1 MQHTTVE
8 IMGGFGNQLFQIFA
22 LLAYA
27 LKYKTPFYFSAEP
40 IHHGQR
46 KRTYWETPLLQSLR
60 PFVKKSNQTQNH
72 ILTEHGFHYH
82 PIPFPFYEHAHV
94 KFFGYFQSYKY
105 FEDQQ
110 ANICKLIR
118 LKETQAHIKAKTQ
131 QYDYTQTLAVHFR
144 VGDYVQLPNHHPL
157 MTLEYYTQALRKF
170 IQAQAQQAQAQAQ
183 QAHKSPALCETLE
196 QAKQQAEQQAEQ
208 QQAQAWPIL
217 YFCEQNDQTYV
228 ETQFIQKLQ
237 AQPEFQGKF
246 TFQCIDHKLAD
257 WEQVIVMSLCPH
269 QIIANSTF
277 SWWGA
282 YLRLGGVPPTTP
294 TSASAPCSRNDDNIT
309 GTASTNARRGA
320 WGVSPQV
327 YYPRTWF
334 GPAMGYKNMADLFP
348 PHWQQINV

>member
-8 IMGGFGNQLFQIFA
+8 IMGGLGNQLFQIFA

-60 PFVKKSNQTQNH
+60 PFVKKSNQNQNH
-72 ILTEHGFHYH
+72 ILTEQGFHYH
-82 PIPFPFYEHAHV
+82 PIPFPFYEQAHV
-94 KFFGYFQSYKY
+94 KLFGYFQSYKY

-118 LKETQAHIKAKTQ
+118 LKETQAHIKGQTHH
-131 QYDYTQTLAVHFR
+131 QYDYTKTLAVHFR

-157 MTLEYYTQALRKF
+157 MTLEYYTKALRQF
-170 IQAQAQQAQAQAQ
+170 IQAQAQAEQTQAQ
-183 QAHKSPALCETLE
+183 QT
-196 QAKQQAEQQAEQ
+196 
-208 QQAQAWPIL
+208 QAQHTQWPIL
-217 YFCEQNDQTYV
+217 YFCEQNDQPYV

-246 TFQCIDHKLAD
+246 TFQCIDHQLAD

-282 YLRLGGVPPTTP
+282 YLGGTPPTTP
-294 TSASAPCSRNDDNIT
+294 TNASAQ
-309 GTASTNARRGA
+309 AHRGA
-320 WGVSPQV
+320 DLSHNGGVWGASPQV

>member
-8 IMGGFGNQLFQIFA
+8 IMGGLGNQLFQIFA
-22 LLAYA
+22 LLGYS
-27 LKYKTPFYFSAEP
+27 LRHKTPFYFSGEP

-46 KRTYWETPLLQSLR
+46 KRTYWQTPLLESLQ
-60 PFVKKSNQTQNH
+60 PFLKKSNQTPQ
-72 ILTEHGFHYH
+72 ILTEQGFHYH

-110 ANICKLIR
+110 ANIFKLTR

-131 QYDYTQTLAVHFR
+131 HQYDYTQTLAIHFR

-170 IQAQAQQAQAQAQ
+170 IQAQAKQTQAQ

-196 QAKQQAEQQAEQ
+196 QAKQQAEQQAQ
-208 QQAQAWPIL
+208 QQAKQQQQAEHKPWPIL

-237 AQPEFQGKF
+237 AQSEFQGKF

-282 YLRLGGVPPTTP
+282 YLRGTPP
-294 TSASAPCSRNDDNIT
+294 TSASAQ
-309 GTASTNARRGA
+309 AHRGA
-320 WGVSPQV
+320 DLSQNGAALHAPQV
-327 YYPRTWF
+327 YYPSTWF

>member
-8 IMGGFGNQLFQIFA
+8 IMGGLGNQLFQIFA

-27 LKYKTPFYFSAEP
+27 LKYKTPFYFSGEP

-46 KRTYWETPLLQSLR
+46 KRTYWQTPLLQSLR
-60 PFVKKSNQTQNH
+60 PFVKKSNQTPPPPQ
-72 ILTEHGFHYH
+72 ILTEQGFHYH
-82 PIPFPFYEHAHV
+82 PIPYYEQAHV
-94 KFFGYFQSYKY
+94 KLFGYFQSYKY

-110 ANICKLIR
+110 ANIFKLIR
-118 LKETQAHIKAKTQ
+118 LKETQAHIKSQTQ
-131 QYDYTQTLAVHFR
+131 HQYDYTQTLAVHFR

-170 IQAQAQQAQAQAQ
+170 LQAQAQSQAQAQAQ
-183 QAHKSPALCETLE
+183 
-196 QAKQQAEQQAEQ
+196 AEQ
-208 QQAQAWPIL
+208 QQAEQTQAEQTQAEQTQAWPIL
-217 YFCEQNDQTYV
+217 YFCEQNDQPYV

-246 TFQCIDHKLAD
+246 TFQCIDHQLAD

-282 YLRLGGVPPTTP
+282 YLRGTPPTTP

-309 GTASTNARRGA
+309 GTASTKARRGA
-320 WGVSPQV
+320 WGAALHAPQV

-348 PHWQQINV
+348 PHWQQINI